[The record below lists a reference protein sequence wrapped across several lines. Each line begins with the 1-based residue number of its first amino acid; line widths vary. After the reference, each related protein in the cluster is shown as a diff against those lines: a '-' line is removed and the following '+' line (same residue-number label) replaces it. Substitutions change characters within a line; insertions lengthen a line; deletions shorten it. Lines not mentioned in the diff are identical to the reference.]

1 MSAFS
6 VGRVRMESEPLWL
19 KAPRRSRPNDIGLF
33 MRKISQTS

>member
-6 VGRVRMESEPLWL
+6 VGRVRMESLWL